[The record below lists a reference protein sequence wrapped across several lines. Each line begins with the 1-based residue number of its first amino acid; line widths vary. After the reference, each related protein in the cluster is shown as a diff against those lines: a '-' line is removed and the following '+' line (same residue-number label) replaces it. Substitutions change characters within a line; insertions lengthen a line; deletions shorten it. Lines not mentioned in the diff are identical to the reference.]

1 MSTLCIDIETYSDA
15 DIKLGVHKY
24 VDSYNFRVLLLAYAF
39 DSEPVEVVD
48 LARGES
54 IPERVKAALYNPAI
68 TKTAFNA
75 NFEITC
81 LRKLFPDLPDG
92 SWECDSVLALYMPCQ
107 RLWTP

>member
-24 VDSYNFRVLLLAYAF
+24 VDSHNFRVLLLAYAF

-54 IPERVKAALYNPAI
+54 IPELLVEALYDMNI

-81 LRKLFPDLPDG
+81 LRKLFPELPDG
-92 SWECDSVLALYMPCQ
+92 SWECDSVLALFMPCR